1 MAYYEDLGPCDY
13 FGPING
19 QLLAVGWL
27 DREHAISKGQVTP
40 QFFESLARLVAN
52 VWQPFV
58 LAGRHPCEF
67 CIFTG
72 GPSEVQVGDISVSVG
87 AANVF
92 VPTAEGVYVA
102 PSLVLHYID
111 AHEYAPPDAFR
122 RAVEACPEMRS
133 MAYLKAIRQHGINRL
148 GVRGG
153 GG

>member
-1 MAYYEDLGPCDY
+1 MTYYEDLRSCDY
-13 FGPING
+13 FGPTDG

-72 GPSEVQVGDISVSVG
+72 GPSEGTRSRG
-87 AANVF
+87 AAM
-92 VPTAEGVYVA
+92 TLCDHMYMT
-102 PSLVLHYID
+102 
-111 AHEYAPPDAFR
+111 
-122 RAVEACPEMRS
+122 MR
-133 MAYLKAIRQHGINRL
+133 MHLTDMVTG
-148 GVRGG
+148 
-153 GG
+153 